1 MCNGVVLHGRRV
13 NVFGVFEMN
22 TRELKLIANRN
33 RQRIIEMLYAAK
45 SGHPGGSL
53 SAIDIVTAIYETAV
67 DFKDRNRC
75 RVILSKGHAVPAV
88 YAELVQKGILNEE
101 ELSTLRKF
109 GSRLQGHPAVTRI
122 PEVDASTGLLG
133 QGLSTGVGMALS
145 KRFRGDDHNV
155 FVICGDGE
163 MTEGQNYEALAQAAA
178 MGLDRLVLFL
188 DNNRVCLNDFTDR
201 ILPLGDLAVKIRD
214 FGWKVVEIDGH
225 DMDQLADA
233 VEMARRNKGRPLC
246 FVCRTVKGK
255 GVSFMEDNPAWHGG
269 VMTEEQYKDAMKELA
284 QQREAI

>member
-1 MCNGVVLHGRRV
+1 
-13 NVFGVFEMN
+13 
-22 TRELKLIANRN
+22 
-33 RQRIIEMLYAAK
+33 
-45 SGHPGGSL
+45 
-53 SAIDIVTAIYETAV
+53 
-67 DFKDRNRC
+67 
-75 RVILSKGHAVPAV
+75 
-88 YAELVQKGILNEE
+88 
-101 ELSTLRKF
+101 
-109 GSRLQGHPAVTRI
+109 
-122 PEVDASTGLLG
+122 
-133 QGLSTGVGMALS
+133 
-145 KRFRGDDHNV
+145 
-155 FVICGDGE
+155 

-178 MGLDRLVLFL
+178 MGLDRLILFL